1 MNGNV
6 TSMIP
11 SVFQINELNT
21 LNLYTIKNELLKTD
35 YYPELYSIVASQ
47 EDLKGNYNYEQV
59 SNVGMI
65 YLYVHQRGKNRSI
78 KTKQDYVRMLLHFLY
93 FCHSIDVNDFRSLTR
108 FNIEQYQDV
117 LQQLYPRKTTLAK
130 KITILRGFLKWCYEE
145 DYCEKDLSR
154 GLLPVKI
161 DKNQIPE
168 REIEEDTLRSSIL
181 YFKNNPK
188 IKGLLLTLATTG
200 LRLNEIITPKW
211 GDLSYD
217 NRRDKYYLKTI
228 GKRGKVRQAHIKEY
242 ALNDI
247 MEYRLRLGLS
257 VEIDPT
263 DLTPFYPNRYGKHY
277 SPSSLSTALSRY
289 MEEAGLKTVKL
300 QRVTPHFLRHYFA
313 QAARAAG
320 ASVSDIAETLEH
332 ESERTTKEN
341 YLRTQLK
348 KEKDV
353 SDLVDIII

>member
-1 MNGNV
+1 MNENIYQVILSIFQNV
-6 TSMIP
+6 NLNSLNKPMLEK
-11 SVFQINELNT
+11 EL
-21 LNLYTIKNELLKTD
+21 IKTD
-35 YYPELYSIVASQ
+35 YYRELYSVVASQ
-47 EDLKGNYNYEQV
+47 EDYKGNYNYAQV

-65 YLYVHQRGKNRSI
+65 YLYIHQRGKNRSET
-78 KTKQDYVRMLLHFLY
+78 TKRDYIQILLHFLY
-93 FCHSIDVNDFRSLTR
+93 FCYTIQVDDFRSLTR
-108 FNIEQYQDV
+108 FNIEQYQGV
-117 LQQLYPRKTTLAK
+117 LQQLYPKKTTLAK
-130 KITILRGFLKWCYEE
+130 KTTVLRGFLKWCYEE
-145 DYCEKDLSR
+145 DYCGKDLAR

-161 DKNQIPE
+161 DKNLIPE
-168 REIEEDTLRSSIL
+168 REIDEETLRSSIL
-181 YFKNNPK
+181 YFKKNPK
-188 IKGLLLTLATTG
+188 IKGLLLILATTG

-217 NRRDKYYLKTI
+217 KQRNKFYLKTV
-228 GKRGKVRQAHIKEY
+228 GKRGKIRLAHIKQY
-242 ALNDI
+242 ALDDI

-277 SPSSLSTALSRY
+277 SLPSLSSALSRY
-289 MEEAGLKTVKL
+289 MEAAGLKTVKL
-300 QRVTPHFLRHYFA
+300 HRVTPHFLRHYFA

-353 SDLVDIII
+353 SDLVDILI